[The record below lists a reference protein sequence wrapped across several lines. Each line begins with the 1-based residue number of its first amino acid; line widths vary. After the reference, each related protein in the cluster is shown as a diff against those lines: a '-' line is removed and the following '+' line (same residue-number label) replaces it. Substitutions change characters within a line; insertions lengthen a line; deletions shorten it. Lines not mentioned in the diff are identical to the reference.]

1 MDEFLVAVICLSNIA
16 CLITGAKVGQK
27 VDRDEPIETPKIDPL
42 KAYREREERRE
53 AKEKQDRLDT
63 IMQNIESYDGTSN
76 GQKDV
81 PGR

>member
-1 MDEFLVAVICLSNIA
+1 MNEFLVAVICLSNIA
-16 CLITGAKVGQK
+16 CFITGAKVGQK

-53 AKEKQDRLDT
+53 AKAEQDRLDT